1 MGEMCQYIVFTW
13 IKLYPAKFVLMKI
26 VKSLYICF
34 TKIVHNVIYKKKLN
48 EVVAIMKVTYQETIS
63 VEKLII

>member
-34 TKIVHNVIYKKKLN
+34 TKIVHNVIYKKN
-48 EVVAIMKVTYQETIS
+48 
-63 VEKLII
+63 

>member
-1 MGEMCQYIVFTW
+1 
-13 IKLYPAKFVLMKI
+13 MKI